1 MQLRRANDGIHKWI
15 AEFKDGTHTKFGAVG
30 YSDYTTPP
38 HDREQRERYRTRH
51 KKDLDTNDPKRAGYL
66 SYYLLWGDSISLAMN
81 LRAYK
86 HKYPSL

>member
-1 MQLRRANDGIHKWI
+1 MQLRRSNDGTHKWI
-15 AEFKDGTHTKFGAVG
+15 AEFKDGTHTRFGAVG
-30 YSDYTTPP
+30 YEDFTQH
-38 HDREQRERYRTRH
+38 HDTERRTRYRLRH

-86 HKYPSL
+86 HRYPNL